1 MEQQRCMQP
10 HCLQLLLL
18 CYITLIQ
25 LRKSQ
30 IEEVYLVFQLFP
42 FQQGKPVDIAYILCV
57 GSCIRLRNA
66 CRSSSPLQLCPI
78 EKSTH
83 CSGTLLAQHAIGLRR
98 ICWRV
103 AMSNQIRDS
112 HISTQH
118 VGIEEFSHA
127 LVTPIRVIR

>member
-78 EKSTH
+78 E
-83 CSGTLLAQHAIGLRR
+83 LRR

-103 AMSNQIRDS
+103 AMSNQIHDS